1 MQWYLSFPVVYRVDC
16 NENLLLGLLKE
27 EFEIEDAERI
37 SCRPV
42 EAIGRPSGYTFLIN
56 ILIGSSGAVFGFY
69 VNSGNPRK
77 EKGDGTI

>member
-1 MQWYLSFPVVYRVDC
+1 MHWYLSFPILYKIEC
-16 NENLLLGLLKE
+16 NENLVLGLVSDG
-27 EFEIEDAERI
+27 FDIEAAERI
-37 SCRPV
+37 GCRPV

-77 EKGDGTI
+77 EKE